1 MLIIVGAAMIP
12 LLSLQLNPTRY
23 LPSLTISYSW
33 PESTIRVI
41 EQEVTTTLEGVLT
54 TVAGI
59 KKISSSTFSEGGRV
73 TVEFDRNIDLRAKR
87 FEVASLLREARS
99 RLPERVSYPVIS
111 MNMPS
116 NQSGSSILSFQV
128 NGNASTSYIYDLAE
142 EVIKPAISLVEGV
155 YSVDITGATP
165 RQWELVYDQP
175 KLSAMELSASA
186 ISSAINNYLL
196 ERELGGAEEGQG
208 AEGRE
213 QGAGGEEQGAESREQ
228 GAGSKERGAESR
240 PQNESNLFP
249 ALSFSPSAFSR
260 GFAPSPQPPA
270 PSRRTYLTLTG
281 NDSDSFRWEDIPV
294 SKVSGRIIHLTDVA
308 SVRLNDQTPRSYF
321 RINGLNTVNIRVSA
335 GQNVNNLTVADNVK
349 QVVEKLKPGL
359 PQGYSIRTSMDN
371 TLYLKEEISKNILRA
386 VLSVILLLL
395 FILAISRELKYL
407 LIITISL
414 VANIL
419 IAFIFYY
426 IFKLEIHLYS
436 LAGITVSFGI
446 IINNTIV
453 MTDHIRFHRNRRVG
467 VSLTAATLTTI
478 GALIVIFFL
487 DEASKLT
494 LADFA
499 AVVIINLSVSLAVA
513 LVFIPSLVEKIK
525 LAPKFNA
532 LVIRRKRRVV
542 TFSRKY
548 LAGIDYIIRY
558 RTILIIIA
566 ILVFGLP
573 VFYLPD
579 SLPKDARQQIT
590 DENRTLFQI
599 IYNKTLGNRKYV
611 QDIKPVINK
620 ALGGTFRLFNDKAK
634 NSRFYWYGSDE
645 TPRTQLSVNIG
656 LSEEGLTI
664 EDMNTTCIGL
674 ENMLAAYDEIEMFTT
689 SIYSPQDARLTITF
703 KPEHDYSIFPF
714 ILKIRIEDYMNSI
727 GSYHASV
734 YGVGK
739 AFSNQVYS
747 DYIRTTYS
755 VIMKGYNYDQLYR
768 YSEELRDRLIASGKG
783 RIKEVFLLGAPPG
796 GYMFGQQKK
805 VYRNMLGMDKFYL
818 ARNNSGVSFAYSGA
832 RSYSRGSST
841 LQMAYI
847 DGVNAPINIRSR
859 QADDYDLWSVNNAP
873 LRTPGGHYL
882 KLKDFSEL
890 TREVS
895 DNTISR
901 EDQQYLITVGYDFI
915 GNYELGKLILDR
927 NIDETSAMLPLG
939 YTSQAGTYSYSWN
952 EKKTNYYLIFLVIAI
967 IYFICAILLES
978 FRQPFVV
985 ISLIPF
991 SFIGVFVTFHLF
1003 NINADEGVFAALI
1016 LLCGIVVNATL
1027 YILNDYNS
1035 LRRHKPLLPERVAY
1049 VKAFNGKIVPI
1060 LLTKLSTIIGLV
1072 PFLLTG
1078 KDERFWFALAA
1089 GTIGGLVFSLI
1100 GLFVY
1105 QPIMLPRTAPIPAPA
1120 APIPTF
1126 PQVGEGDFSPDVEAE
1141 ENKQNSD

>member
-1 MLIIVGAAMIP
+1 MNKPPHHSTFLSDFTVNILFVMLIIVGAAIIP

-54 TVAGI
+54 TVTGI
-59 KKISSSTFSEGGRV
+59 KKISSSTFSEGGRI
-73 TVEFDRNIDLRAKR
+73 TVEFDRNVDLRAKR

-116 NQSGSSILSFQV
+116 NQSGSTILSFQV

-175 KLSAMELSASA
+175 KLAALGLDVSA

-196 ERELGGAEEGQG
+196 ERELGGAEEGG
-208 AEGRE
+208 GLRA
-213 QGAGGEEQGAESREQ
+213 QGAGLRAREEQLRPMALTYAGASVAQVEERSDEIPTTGGSS
-228 GAGSKERGAESR
+228 GAQSSEHRASK
-240 PQNESNLFP
+240 
-249 ALSFSPSAFSR
+249 
-260 GFAPSPQPPA
+260 
-270 PSRRTYLTLTG
+270 RTYLTLVG
-281 NDSDSFRWEDIPV
+281 NASDSFRWEDIPV
-294 SKVSGRIIHLTDVA
+294 AKVSGRIIHLTDVA

-349 QVVEKLKPGL
+349 KVVEKLKSGL

-371 TLYLKEEISKNILRA
+371 TLYLKEEISKNIFRA
-386 VLSVILLLL
+386 ILSVILLLL
-395 FILAISRELKYL
+395 FVLAVSRELKYL
-407 LIITISL
+407 LIIAISL

-426 IFKLEIHLYS
+426 LFKLEIHLYS

-453 MTDHIRFHRNRRVG
+453 MTDHIRFHRNRKVG

-525 LAPKFNA
+525 LSPKFNA

-542 TFSRKY
+542 KFSRKY
-548 LAGIDYIIRY
+548 LASIDYIIRY

-566 ILVFGLP
+566 ILVFGIP

-579 SLPKDARQQIT
+579 SLPKDARQQLT
-590 DENRTLFQI
+590 DLDRTRFQI

-645 TPRTQLSVNIG
+645 SPRTQLSVNIG

-674 ENMLAAYDEIEMFTT
+674 ENMLAAYDEIDMFTT
-689 SIYSPQDARLTITF
+689 SIYSPQDAQMRITF

-747 DYIRTTYS
+747 DYIRTNYM
-755 VIMKGYNYDQLYR
+755 VIMKGYNYDQLYK
-768 YSEELRDRLIASGKG
+768 YSEELRERLIASGKG

-873 LRTPGGHYL
+873 LRTPEGHYV

-890 TREVS
+890 THEVS

-978 FRQPFVV
+978 FKQPFVV

-1035 LRRHKPLLPERVAY
+1035 LRRHKPMLPERVAY

-1100 GLFVY
+1100 GLFMY
-1105 QPIMLPRTAPIPAPA
+1105 QPIMLRAQGA
-1120 APIPTF
+1120 
-1126 PQVGEGDFSPDVEAE
+1126 GLRGRKE
-1141 ENKQNSD
+1141 

>member
-1 MLIIVGAAMIP
+1 MNGGRHYSSFLSTFTVNIFFVMLIIVGAAMIP

-23 LPSLTISYSW
+23 LPSLTISYTW
-33 PESTIRVI
+33 PETPVRVV
-41 EQEVTTTLEGVLT
+41 EQEVTTSIEGILT
-54 TVAGI
+54 TVTGI
-59 KKISSSTFSEGGRV
+59 KKISSSTFNEGGRI
-73 TVEFDRNIDLRAKR
+73 TVEFDRNIDLRSKR
-87 FEVASLLREARS
+87 FEIASLLREARS

-111 MNMPS
+111 LNMPS
-116 NQSGSSILSFQV
+116 NQSGSAILSFQL

-155 YSVDITGATP
+155 YSVDITGASP
-165 RQWELVYDQP
+165 RQWELIYDQE
-175 KLSAMELSASA
+175 KLTSLGLSSSS

-196 ERELGGAEEGQG
+196 EQELGGA
-208 AEGRE
+208 
-213 QGAGGEEQGAESREQ
+213 SDV
-228 GAGSKERGAESR
+228 SKDG
-240 PQNESNLFP
+240 P
-249 ALSFSPSAFSR
+249 
-260 GFAPSPQPPA
+260 G
-270 PSRRTYLTLTG
+270 RRTYITLVGST
-281 NDSDSFRWEDIPV
+281 SDSFRWDDIPV
-294 SKVSGRIIHLTDVA
+294 ARISGRIISLTDIA
-308 SVRLNDQTPRSYF
+308 SIRLNDQTPRSYF

-335 GQNVNNLTVADNVK
+335 GQNVNTLKVAKGVK
-349 QVVEKLKPGL
+349 DVVEKLKTGL
-359 PQGYSIRTSMDN
+359 PAGYSIRTSMDN
-371 TLYLKEEISKNILRA
+371 TVYLKEEISKNIFRA

-395 FILAISRELKYL
+395 FVLAISRELKYL

-426 IFKLEIHLYS
+426 FFRLEIHLYS

-453 MTDHIRFHRNRRVG
+453 MTDHIRFHRNRKVG
-467 VSLTAATLTTI
+467 ISLTAATLTTI
-478 GALIVIFFL
+478 GALVVIFFL
-487 DEASKLT
+487 DEASRLT
-494 LADFA
+494 LSDFA
-499 AVVIINLSVSLAVA
+499 AVVIINLAVSLAVA
-513 LVFIPSLVEKIK
+513 LVFIPSLIEKIN

-542 TFSRKY
+542 SFSHR
-548 LAGIDYIIRY
+548 YIRLIGFVTRF
-558 RTILIIIA
+558 RTVLIITA

-573 VFYLPD
+573 VFFLPD
-579 SLPKDARQQIT
+579 SLPKEDSRQIT
-590 DENRTLFQI
+590 DKERTRFEIL
-599 IYNKTLGNRKYV
+599 YNKTLGNKKYV
-611 QDIKPVINK
+611 QDIKPVVNK
-620 ALGGTFRLFNDKAK
+620 VLGGSFRLFSEKLK

-645 TPRTQLSVNIG
+645 TPRTQLTVQIG

-664 EDMNTTCIGL
+664 GDMNTTCIGL
-674 ENMLAAYDEIEMFTT
+674 ENMLAAYNEIDLFTT
-689 SIYSPQDARLTITF
+689 SIYSPEEAVITITF
-703 KPEHDYSIFPF
+703 KPEHDFSIFPF

-739 AFSNQVYS
+739 AFSNEVYS

-755 VIMKGYNYDQLYR
+755 VVMKGYNYDELYR
-768 YSEELRDRLIASGKG
+768 YSEQLRDRLIASGKG

-796 GYMFGQQKK
+796 GYMFGSQKK
-805 VYRNMLGMDKFYL
+805 VYRNMLGMDKRYL
-818 ARNNSGVSFAYSGA
+818 ASNGSGVAFAYSEA
-832 RSYSRGSST
+832 NRYSRGSAS
-841 LQMAYI
+841 LQAAYI
-847 DGVNAPINIRSR
+847 DGINAPINIRSQ
-859 QADDYDLWSVNNAP
+859 QADDYDMWSVNNSP
-873 LRTPGGHYL
+873 LRTPDGHYI
-882 KLKDFSEL
+882 KLKDFSAL

-915 GNYELGKLILDR
+915 GNYELGRMILDR
-927 NIDETSAMLPLG
+927 NINQTSSMLPLG
-939 YTSQAGTYSYSWN
+939 YTAQKGSYNYSWD

-978 FRQPFVV
+978 LKQPFVV

-991 SFIGVFVTFHLF
+991 SFIGVFITFHVF
-1003 NINADEGVFAALI
+1003 NINADEGVFAAMI

-1035 LRRHKPLLPERVAY
+1035 LRRRKPGMNERVAY

-1089 GTIGGLVFSLI
+1089 GTIGGLVFSMI
-1100 GLFVY
+1100 GLVVY
-1105 QPIMLPRTAPIPAPA
+1105 QPIMLSEGLREQGASAGQPPRP
-1120 APIPTF
+1120 
-1126 PQVGEGDFSPDVEAE
+1126 G
-1141 ENKQNSD
+1141 NSIFKSRKFISWPPLL